1 MKTLSIIIPIYNEEA
16 TLQELVEKV
25 INLDLSF
32 IWYNKE
38 IILINDWSNDKSEE
52 IIQTKILKQSKKD
65 YEIKYIKNPR
75 NSWKW
80 YSLKI
85 WFKNATWEVMI
96 VQDADLEYFPE
107 KDYVPMLK
115 AYEEKNVDFVYWSRI
130 LGTKLFG
137 NNYST
142 KAFKI
147 WWLLVSRFTTLLSL
161 KRVTDEST
169 CYKMYD
175 KKLKKYLV
183 LPPENWFERE
193 PAVTMLLLR
202 NKYKYI
208 EVPIHYHA
216 RAFKEW
222 KKIKRQDWV
231 KAILT
236 LIKWRFKNI
245 SNLI

>member
-25 INLDLSF
+25 IKLDLYSL
-32 IWYNKE
+32 WYNKE

-52 IIQTKILKQSKKD
+52 IIKTKLLNQAKKCCD
-65 YEIKYIKNPR
+65 IKYVKNPK

-85 WFKNATWEVMI
+85 WFKNATWDVMI

-107 KDYVPMLK
+107 KDYIPMLRV
-115 AYEEKNVDFVYWSRI
+115 YEENRADFVYGSRT
-130 LGTKLFG
+130 LWMKKFW

-142 KAFKI
+142 KAFKL
-147 WWLLVSRFTTLLSL
+147 WWLLVSRVTTVLSFT
-161 KRVTDEST
+161 KVTDEPT

-175 KKLKKYLV
+175 KKLKEYLV
-183 LPPENWFERE
+183 LPPENSFEWE
-193 PAVTMLLLR
+193 PAITMLLLR
-202 NKYKYI
+202 KKFKYVEI
-208 EVPIHYHA
+208 PIHYHA
-216 RAFKEW
+216 RAFEEW
-222 KKIKRQDWV
+222 KKIKWQDWV
-231 KAILT
+231 KAIWT

-245 SNLI
+245 HI